1 MSKIQGYFKSKVYDK
16 EVDLPIYRDITEYMR
31 QEEKSI
37 ARKDQHRFIK
47 PRILYWAYKNRY
59 ITNWDYSFYLS
70 ILSKGVNSV
79 DELTYGQRFKFYEIN
94 GKVNSKL

>member
-1 MSKIQGYFKSKVYDK
+1 MSKIQSYFKSKVYDK
-16 EVDLPIYRDITEYMR
+16 EVDLPIYKDITEYMR
-31 QEEKSI
+31 QEEKSL

-59 ITNWDYSFYLS
+59 ITSWDYSFYLS
-70 ILSKGVNSV
+70 ILSKNVESV
-79 DELTYGQRFKFYEIN
+79 DQLTYGQRFKFYEIN